1 MVKQNISLILL
12 IISLIMIIILTYVA
26 LIYTPIIGE
35 PDDDPDTPVMSAPK
49 SQKIFYFHVPVAWVS
64 YLAFGIVF
72 ISSIIYLTTNS
83 RKWDIIAYSSAE
95 IGVVFCTLAIVT
107 GPIWAKAEWGVYWQ
121 WEDLKLFITLI
132 LWLIFIS
139 YLALRSAL
147 SKSEQSARLAAV
159 FGILGFFCVPL
170 SFAAN
175 RIWNQIHPTVVATS
189 EGSMQPVV
197 GQALLIGV
205 ITFTIMFIYILF
217 KRIELEKL
225 SIKVEELK
233 ELVGGE

>member
-1 MVKQNISLILL
+1 
-12 IISLIMIIILTYVA
+12 MIIILTYVA

-72 ISSIIYLTTNS
+72 ISSIIYLKTNS
-83 RKWDIIAYSSAE
+83 RNWDIIAYSSAE

-107 GPIWAKAEWGVYWQ
+107 GPIWAKAEWGVY
-121 WEDLKLFITLI
+121 
-132 LWLIFIS
+132 WLIFIS

-225 SIKVEELK
+225 SLKVEELK

>member
-1 MVKQNISLILL
+1 
-12 IISLIMIIILTYVA
+12 MIIILTYVA

-72 ISSIIYLTTNS
+72 ISSIIYLKTNS
-83 RKWDIIAYSSAE
+83 RNWDIIAYSSAE
-95 IGVVFCTLAIVT
+95 IGVVL
-107 GPIWAKAEWGVYWQ
+107 
-121 WEDLKLFITLI
+121 
-132 LWLIFIS
+132 LIFIS

-225 SIKVEELK
+225 SIKVEELS
-233 ELVGGE
+233 